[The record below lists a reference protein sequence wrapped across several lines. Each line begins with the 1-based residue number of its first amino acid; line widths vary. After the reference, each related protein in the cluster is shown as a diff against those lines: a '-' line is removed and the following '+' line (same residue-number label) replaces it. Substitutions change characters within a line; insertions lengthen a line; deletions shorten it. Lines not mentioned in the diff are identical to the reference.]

1 MQKKRIT
8 SALPSVPYPRHVEPI
23 DDLMTGG
30 FQLFLSPRSGLIGET
45 RVLESSSVVALT
57 SPVRY
62 IAAFST

>member
-30 FQLFLSPRSGLIGET
+30 FQLFPLPDQGLGET